1 MVEREECCLETKRPK
16 VQSFF
21 VITKNNFHNCFYEML
36 DMFQVLYFIFLFNTQ
51 QHPYNGG
58 IISNLI
64 S

>member
-1 MVEREECCLETKRPK
+1 
-16 VQSFF
+16 
-21 VITKNNFHNCFYEML
+21 ML

-51 QHPYNGG
+51 QHSYNVG